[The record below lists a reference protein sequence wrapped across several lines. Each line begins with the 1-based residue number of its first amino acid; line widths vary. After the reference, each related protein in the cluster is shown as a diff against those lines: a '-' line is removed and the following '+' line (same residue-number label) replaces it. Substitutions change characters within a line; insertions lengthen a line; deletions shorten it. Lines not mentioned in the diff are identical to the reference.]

1 VYRTGTETE
10 LPTARLADHVD
21 VEGIK
26 AIITIES
33 DPHKAHVG
41 SGVIDMNLGYSS
53 RLKELY
59 SERRLSIGF
68 KTGHL

>member
-1 VYRTGTETE
+1 MYGTGTETE

-21 VEGIK
+21 VEVIE

-41 SGVIDMNLGYSS
+41 SGVIDMNLGAVHH
-53 RLKELY
+53 
-59 SERRLSIGF
+59 G
-68 KTGHL
+68 